1 MRKSPF
7 VAMSLLLSG
16 AAHSV
21 GANPAL
27 SAKEFCETL
36 PSSADPLNPI
46 KGLQQV
52 RGTALRKLIVGSV
65 MDTPYGRKLW
75 ESSTYFGSD
84 GSFDSSVHRG
94 EVGGTYRIKGASVR
108 ETTDGGQET
117 SFAFYGRSDGIIVAH
132 ITYHC
137 NGDEVRNYCV
147 SFHRPVTQ

>member
-65 MDTPYGRKLW
+65 MDTPYVA
-75 ESSTYFGSD
+75 SFG
-84 GSFDSSVHRG
+84 
-94 EVGGTYRIKGASVR
+94 IA
-108 ETTDGGQET
+108 
-117 SFAFYGRSDGIIVAH
+117 AH
-132 ITYHC
+132 ILEAMEALIAPSIAERSEALT
-137 NGDEVRNYCV
+137 GSRVRPSARRQTAGKRRHSRFTGAATV
-147 SFHRPVTQ
+147 SSLLISPTITTATKSGTIACHSIVP